1 MTQGMRTKR
10 WTSNKIREMAVC
22 VLTRCN
28 HTYGKG
34 YHGSGSLF
42 PFNCLFNYRGG
53 QFHIERLSLQAVFVL
68 VLY

>member
-22 VLTRCN
+22 VLTRFN

-42 PFNCLFNYRGG
+42 PFILGVLD
-53 QFHIERLSLQAVFVL
+53 HPTFVL
-68 VLY
+68 TG